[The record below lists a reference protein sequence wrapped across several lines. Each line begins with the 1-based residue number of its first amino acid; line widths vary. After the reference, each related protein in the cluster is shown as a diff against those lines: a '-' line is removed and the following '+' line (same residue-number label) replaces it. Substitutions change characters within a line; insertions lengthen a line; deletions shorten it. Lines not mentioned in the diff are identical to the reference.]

1 MKKLATISLVLL
13 IASAV
18 AGSVVA
24 SDKTV
29 TSEGKM
35 VCAKC
40 NLKEKGLEE
49 CQNVLLVESD
59 GKTEQYYLGKN
70 DVNSDF
76 GDVCMIVKQVR
87 VTGSVSE
94 KDGKM
99 WIAATEIVS
108 VKKEG

>member
-1 MKKLATISLVLL
+1 MKKIATISLVLL

-24 SDKTV
+24 GDKAV
-29 TSEGKM
+29 TLEGEM
-35 VCAKC
+35 ICAKC

-49 CQNVLLVESD
+49 CQNVLVVESD
-59 GKTEQYYLGKN
+59 GKKEHYYLGKN
-70 DVNSDF
+70 DVNSGF

-94 KDGKM
+94 KDSKM
-99 WIAATEIVS
+99 WIAATEIVPM
-108 VKKEG
+108 KKEG